1 MPLLRGIFLCPV
13 AQVADCSLSGQS
25 VCALWAVWEGRRIGR
40 RWWSCGRPGRMCL
53 GLPCSAGVCCLF
65 GDGRCGWRPVG
76 GGMRGRRAA
85 GRRCPWRRAGRFRR
99 YWAATMSATGCARP
113 ERASWRATR
122 RRGSWSASL
131 PTGCRFGTAAADG
144 HLADTRT
151 AQGGLCRRRLL
162 FPRPREDASPAKGR
176 ASLRCCERD
185 EQAMRAGRGVRRA
198 SLRSGRARRATL
210 APLRRGVPVHARGD
224 PAPRWRRSVVGGKAL
239 DAQA

>member
-1 MPLLRGIFLCPV
+1 MRL
-13 AQVADCSLSGQS
+13 AS
-25 VCALWAVWEGRRIGR
+25 
-40 RWWSCGRPGRMCL
+40 
-53 GLPCSAGVCCLF
+53 
-65 GDGRCGWRPVG
+65 GWRL
-76 GGMRGRRAA
+76 GMRGRRAV

-113 ERASWRATR
+113 GRASWRATR

-131 PTGCRFGTAAADG
+131 PTGCGFGTATADG

-162 FPRPREDASPAKGR
+162 FPRPREDASPAEGR

-185 EQAMRAGRGVRRA
+185 EQATRAGRGARRA

-210 APLRRGVPVHARGD
+210 APLRRGVPVHARRD
-224 PAPRWRRSVVGGKAL
+224 PAPRWRRSVVGGAAHVDNLCRAALGRHYSARESLRSWRTPGGTAVDGRRPERCLRARLYRAAPDGIKAR
-239 DAQA
+239 A